1 MFSDVKLALRNA
13 LLLVLLMYFSFLM
26 LEITLQYIP
35 IDLDVAFLRIK
46 HDVIGLTHYQIAF
59 FTHVFTSMF
68 ALLAGFTQF
77 SFFLRKKYPLVHR
90 GIGKLYVVV
99 ILLLSG
105 PSGLIMAYYAN
116 GGWSSQWAFMLLAM
130 MWMYTTW
137 KAFST
142 ARNKQFDEHRFW
154 MIRSYALTL
163 SAITLRF
170 WKWLIVGIFEPA
182 PMDVYRIV
190 AWMGWIPNLLLAEFI
205 IYKNKKG

>member
-1 MFSDVKLALRNA
+1 MFSDVKLGLRNA
-13 LLLVLLMYFSFLM
+13 LLLALLMYFSFLM

-105 PSGLIMAYYAN
+105 PSGLIMGYYAN

-130 MWMYTTW
+130 AASPVSSRSMGPPMPITRR
-137 KAFST
+137 APLT
-142 ARNKQFDEHRFW
+142 APGSG
-154 MIRSYALTL
+154 M
-163 SAITLRF
+163 AIT
-170 WKWLIVGIFEPA
+170 PA
-182 PMDVYRIV
+182 PGVLVPR
-190 AWMGWIPNLLLAEFI
+190 E
-205 IYKNKKG
+205 